1 MTIPVSIFAKVLT
14 DTDQTKLESTFSLS
28 VSTYLLYV
36 FIWPAIPIL
45 RQERDWV
52 GGVRKMAFVAD
63 IQYYLWWC
71 RAGEWV
77 RKNTKMC

>member
-36 FIWPAIPIL
+36 VIWLDIPIL
-45 RQERDWV
+45 RHQRDWV
-52 GGVRKMAFVAD
+52 GGVRKLAISAD
-63 IQYYLWWC
+63 VQYYLC
-71 RAGEWV
+71 
-77 RKNTKMC
+77 